1 MLYVKVNDTD
11 KTWIVDVSTE
21 QKDGYVAKPGL
32 LNDQK
37 IALLDYPDKCY
48 VDETGAVIT
57 PNQLPMSDAEKQAA
71 QNKIDISDF
80 KDSINSLNKQITDMQ
95 ANIDTLTN
103 DKTKLQS
110 ALNSA
115 NADNDSL
122 KSQIQNVQKQSL
134 AYMNQLAQI
143 NVELSKY
150 KQNQSS
156 TQGGDK

>member
-1 MLYVKVNDTD
+1 MLYVKVNETD

-115 NADNDSL
+115 NADNTNL
-122 KSQIQNVQKQSL
+122 KAQIQSLQKQ
-134 AYMNQLAQI
+134 AVMYTQQIMQI
-143 NVELSKY
+143 NNDLAKA
-150 KQNQSS
+150 K
-156 TQGGDK
+156 GGN

>member
-110 ALNSA
+110 ALNNA
-115 NADNDSL
+115 NADNTNL
-122 KSQIQNVQKQSL
+122 KSQIQALQKQAL
-134 AYMNQLAQI
+134 MYTQQIMQI
-143 NVELSKY
+143 NNDLQKAKEGK
-150 KQNQSS
+150 
-156 TQGGDK
+156 